1 MIVANATSMCV
12 PIVII
17 LSKWQDEGG
26 QIGRGDKAYSPVI
39 ARYEA
44 IPNFTDGYVPLQS
57 SRLLR
62 RSSSQ

>member
-1 MIVANATSMCV
+1 MQHQCV
-12 PIVII
+12 FQ
-17 LSKWQDEGG
+17 LLLYCQNGRMRGG

>member
-26 QIGRGDKAYSPVI
+26 GR
-39 ARYEA
+39 
-44 IPNFTDGYVPLQS
+44 
-57 SRLLR
+57 
-62 RSSSQ
+62 